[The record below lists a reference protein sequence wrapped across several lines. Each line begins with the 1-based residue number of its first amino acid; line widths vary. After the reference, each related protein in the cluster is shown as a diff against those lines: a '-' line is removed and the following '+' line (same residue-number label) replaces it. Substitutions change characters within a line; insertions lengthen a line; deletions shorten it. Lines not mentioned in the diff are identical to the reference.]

1 MTRRIAAAVVLAVGI
16 ASAAKTF
23 GGSWEI
29 LGNMHASGAA
39 MTAEARAH
47 APGDALPLPMDRFD
61 HYRRGLREGDRYW
74 LDVNPTGFGRYLD
87 LPHAVAALARFYL
100 LPAVQVDD
108 VADATVV
115 LSWDTDPARLG
126 LRFSESRREGL
137 QLVFVSRIAR

>member
-1 MTRRIAAAVVLAVGI
+1 MTRRIAAVVVLAVGI

-29 LGNMHASGAA
+29 LGGMHASGAA
-39 MTAEARAH
+39 MSAEAQSH

-61 HYRRGLREGDRYW
+61 HYRAWLRSGDRYW
-74 LDVNPTGFGRYLD
+74 LDVNQTGFGRFLD
-87 LPHAVAALARFYL
+87 LPHAVAAVARFYL
-100 LPAVQVDD
+100 LPAVQVAD
-108 VADATVV
+108 VADANVV
-115 LSWDTDPARLG
+115 LSWDTDPGRLG